1 LGSDV
6 LPINT
11 GDLTLDKIE
20 KRIKKIRKTFD
31 KNQIDGI
38 LIFIEEN
45 RFYLSGFQGED
56 SQFDETA
63 GILAIGK
70 EKLVLATDSRFTT
83 EAEANSPLYEIF
95 CYKKGLSKEIVEI
108 LEAAQIKKAGFE
120 SARVSVDWFDK
131 MNASIKKSKKDL
143 SLKPVSGI
151 VEKLR
156 QVKDEDEIK
165 TIKTALEIA
174 EKGLLE
180 IKKDLKPGITEYEAA
195 WLLEKTLREKGAN
208 GLSFSTITASGK
220 NSAKPHAIPSNNT
233 FKTKEPVLFDW
244 GVIIDR
250 YCSDITRSFY
260 IEETDSKFEEI
271 FKIVRKAQIA
281 GTNAIKAGVKAKD
294 VDFAARKIIE
304 DAGYGKFFGHG
315 LGHGVGM
322 AVHEAPRLSPL
333 TDEILKEGMVVTVE
347 PGIYLPD
354 WGGIR
359 LENMVVVR
367 KDGAETLNTTTP
379 EDFL

>member
-1 LGSDV
+1 MK
-6 LPINT
+6 
-11 GDLTLDKIE
+11 LDKIN
-20 KRIKKIRKTFD
+20 KRIEKIRRTFD
-31 KNQIDGI
+31 ENEIDGI

-45 RFYLSGFQGED
+45 RFYLSGFEGED

-83 EAEANSPLYEIF
+83 EAEANCPLYDIY
-95 CYKKGLSKEIVEI
+95 CYKKGLSKEITNI

-131 MNASIKKSKKDL
+131 MNETIKESRKGL

-156 QVKDEDEIK
+156 QIKDEDEIN
-165 TIKTALEIA
+165 TMQTALEIA

-180 IKKDLKPGITEYEAA
+180 IKKDLKPGISEADAA
-195 WLLEKTLREKGAN
+195 WMLEKRIREKGIKK
-208 GLSFSTITASGK
+208 LSFSTITACGI
-220 NSAKPHAIPSNNT
+220 NSAKPHAIPSRYS

-244 GVIIDR
+244 GTVLDR
-250 YCSDITRSFY
+250 YCSDITRTFF
-260 IEETDSKFEEI
+260 IEETDSRFEEI
-271 FKIVRKAQIA
+271 FNIVRKAQIA
-281 GTNAIKAGVKAKD
+281 GTNAIRAGVKAKEA
-294 VDFAARKIIE
+294 DFAARKVIE
-304 DAGYGKFFGHG
+304 DAGYGKYFGHG

-333 TDEILKEGMVVTVE
+333 TEETLEEGMVVTVE
-347 PGIYLPD
+347 PGIYIPD

-359 LENMVVVR
+359 LENMVVVQ
-367 KDGAETLNTTTP
+367 KDGAKTLNSTTP
-379 EDFL
+379 EDFI